1 MHDWQHSQLALSPQG
16 TSPGEEVAHGHWKM
30 DFQLAGKSGFWEG
43 LQDYCSAS
51 DSEYLEKKIK
61 IKVPFPKWWQLNVKM
76 WEQNYEKLKIFLPP
90 SVCH

>member
-30 DFQLAGKSGFWEG
+30 EFQLAWKSCFWEG

-51 DSEYLEKKIK
+51 DSEYLEKKK
-61 IKVPFPKWWQLNVKM
+61 IKSSISKVVATKCQDVGTK
-76 WEQNYEKLKIFLPP
+76 
-90 SVCH
+90 